1 VVQVIHLQSVLLK
14 EIQEDNI
21 QMLVMMEL
29 QVVVELQQ
37 QVALVAQVD
46 H

>member
-1 VVQVIHLQSVLLK
+1 MVQVIHLRSILLK

-37 QVALVAQVD
+37 QEALVAQVD

>member
-1 VVQVIHLQSVLLK
+1 VVQVIHLRSILLK

-21 QMLVMMEL
+21 QMLVMMVL

-37 QVALVAQVD
+37 QEALVVQVD